1 MKKVRNFF
9 IVMFSVAGSFVSY
22 AQSNLLNAKTV
33 QQIGVKTPAQLISDN
48 DKPLEYG
55 YVEDRD
61 ILMGKT
67 TWEIIDLNEKINF
80 PLYYPVDTANIG
92 SDRRSLYDVLTKAI
106 RSGRITEVYTDSYF
120 NTKKT
125 MKDIE
130 ASLSRVDT
138 TDAGRELINQNPDD
152 YRERVVKKKVVTG
165 TGKKKSVS
173 YVNETVGPSRTV
185 PAEYILKQDLTAQ
198 DVSQYKIKGYWYF
211 DKRQSELKYRLI
223 GICPVTPDVYTMN
236 SDEKDYIELFWVFF
250 PNARVVL
257 HEAKAFNDV
266 NTAASI
272 SFDQILNSR
281 RFNAIIYKEENMYG
295 DREIK
300 DYIKDNA
307 QGQLLESER
316 VKEKIRNFEEDMWNY

>member
-1 MKKVRNFF
+1 MKKVRNFL
-9 IVMFSVAGSFVSY
+9 IVMVFVAGNIVSN
-22 AQSNLLNAKTV
+22 AQPNLLNAKTASE
-33 QQIGVKTPAQLISDN
+33 IGIKTPAQLISDN
-48 DKPLEYG
+48 DKPLAYG

-61 ILMGKT
+61 ILMGKMV
-67 TWEIIDLNEKINF
+67 WEIIDLNEKINF
-80 PLYYPVDTANIG
+80 PLYYPVDTVNIG
-92 SDRRSLYDVLTKAI
+92 PDRRSLYDVLTKGI
-106 RSGRITEVYTDSYF
+106 RTGRITEVYTDSYF

-152 YRERVVKKKVVTG
+152 YKSRVVKKKVVTG
-165 TGKKKSVS
+165 TGKKKSVT
-173 YVNETVGPSRTV
+173 YVDENVGPTRTV

-211 DKRQSELKYRLI
+211 DKRESELKYRLI

-250 PNARVVL
+250 PNARTVL
-257 HEAKAFNDV
+257 HEAKAFNET
-266 NTAASI
+266 NTAAAI

-281 RFNAIIYKEENMYG
+281 RFNSIIYKEENVYG

-307 QGQLLESER
+307 QSQLLESER